1 MIEFPLFRKFS
12 NNTSFYKIHS
22 EKSFTEI
29 KTMGKYYFINEVNA
43 LQFPEMVLIKDM
55 INLEV
60 GEYIGISEI
69 EYDLM
74 VEKIKLDLE
83 YKNW

>member
-1 MIEFPLFRKFS
+1 MTVFPLYRKFS
-12 NNTSFYKIHS
+12 NNTSFYKIQS

-29 KTMGKYYFINEVNA
+29 KTMGKYYFIDEVNA

-60 GEYIGISEI
+60 GEYIETT
-69 EYDLM
+69 EEDYLLFLDFC
-74 VEKIKLDLE
+74 EKNLTKALF
-83 YKNW
+83 